1 MTNLNSTQ
9 YLPVSR
15 NLLPNATVR
24 QLYDSFKEVSE
35 TTYALEVYIVDN
47 NLMTV
52 VVPENQAMDIAGN
65 SNLAS
70 PILQVRHYTVPAV
83 SVVMYSLTTAGLLT
97 TALASAALSV
107 SSASLAAAGA
117 LSSRTFGSI
126 GADPSRNLLV
136 SKAIRMLICV
146 LTFCLLFSENLVELF
161 LDDYKSSFHLP
172 FAFGV
177 SDI

>member
-1 MTNLNSTQ
+1 LKVIAFTDTKM
-9 YLPVSR
+9 V
-15 NLLPNATVR
+15 VHW
-24 QLYDSFKEVSE
+24 D
-35 TTYALEVYIVDN
+35 VD
-47 NLMTV
+47 
-52 VVPENQAMDIAGN
+52 
-65 SNLAS
+65 
-70 PILQVRHYTVPAV
+70 TVPAV